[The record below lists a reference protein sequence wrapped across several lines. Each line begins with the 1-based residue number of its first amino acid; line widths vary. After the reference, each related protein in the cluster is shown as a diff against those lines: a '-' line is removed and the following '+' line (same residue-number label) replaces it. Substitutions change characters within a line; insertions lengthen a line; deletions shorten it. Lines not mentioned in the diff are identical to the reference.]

1 MWYVYI
7 LRCAD
12 GILYTGTT
20 TDISRRVKEHNNK
33 KGGAC
38 TRVRLPVTLAYKEVY
53 ETQSQALKRETQ
65 IKHLPR
71 NKKLALIILDIFRF
85 LALALFLAV
94 LIIPLIKYGFV
105 PFG

>member
-1 MWYVYI
+1 MWYVYV

-12 GILYTGTT
+12 GVLYTGTT

-65 IKHLPR
+65 IKHWPR
-71 NKKLALIILDIFRF
+71 NKKL
-85 LALALFLAV
+85 V
-94 LIIPLIKYGFV
+94 LIDHNKSQLKHLSKSRD
-105 PFG
+105 